1 MNESTQRKTMALI
14 RLFSCY
20 PAMDRQSPE
29 QASDTMTAYL
39 TTLADCEPTDV
50 EQACAQLMKANNPFV
65 PSAGQVYTAAER
77 FAAKRFEQ
85 EKLRRESLPKP
96 SRPQRSP
103 DELDRNKQRYDSVMA
118 ELLSHS
124 EADGYIPS
132 GRTNPV
138 AERRRASEWLERHG
152 PGSNHEVKKVI
163 NISPD
168 LEASLRRTFPQN
180 FEAAE

>member
-77 FAAKRFEQ
+77 FAAKRQ
-85 EKLRRESLPKP
+85 ERANIIRLNPPKQQYTEEHRERMKVRFQALL
-96 SRPQRSP
+96 
-103 DELDRNKQRYDSVMA
+103 DELK
-118 ELLSHS
+118 
-124 EADGYIPS
+124 S
-132 GRTNPV
+132 GGDPNYGHVPKGTKPEKPIVNRTV
-138 AERRRASEWLERHG
+138 
-152 PGSNHEVKKVI
+152 PGSFLEKWEREHGRQHPARERVI
-163 NISPD
+163 AETNSQ
-168 LEASLRRTFPQN
+168 AFR
-180 FEAAE
+180 EAAE